1 MFHIILFEPEIPPNT
16 GNIIRLSVNT
26 GFELHLI
33 RPLGFSVDDK
43 NLHRAG
49 LDYIKKTDFN
59 VWNNLNDCL
68 NELSPSS
75 TYSVSTKGK
84 TLYTDLKYNLG
95 NPVISTIVRI
105 SRPGRRI
112 YSRAESIPKINNGL
126 GISIVSTS
134 KGIMTDSD
142 ARRQN
147 VGGEVI
153 CKVF

>member
-1 MFHIILFEPEIPPNT
+1 MSFIDPIGDMLTRIRNGQMRNLSQVKIPASNFRGKILDVLVKE
-16 GNIIRLSVNT
+16 G
-26 GFELHLI
+26 
-33 RPLGFSVDDK
+33 
-43 NLHRAG
+43 
-49 LDYIKKTDFN
+49 YIKDYKPLKDE
-59 VWNNLNDCL
+59 NNKPNFK
-68 NELSPSS
+68 
-75 TYSVSTKGK
+75 V
-84 TLYTDLKYNLG
+84 DLKYNLG

-153 CKVF
+153 CKVFWCLK

>member
-1 MFHIILFEPEIPPNT
+1 MSFIDPIGDMLTRIRNGQMRNLSQVKIPASNFRGKILDVLVKE
-16 GNIIRLSVNT
+16 G
-26 GFELHLI
+26 
-33 RPLGFSVDDK
+33 
-43 NLHRAG
+43 
-49 LDYIKKTDFN
+49 YIKDYKSLKDE
-59 VWNNLNDCL
+59 NNKPNFK
-68 NELSPSS
+68 
-75 TYSVSTKGK
+75 V
-84 TLYTDLKYNLG
+84 DLKYNLG

>member
-1 MFHIILFEPEIPPNT
+1 MSFIDPIGDMLTRIRNGQMRNLSQVKILASNFRGKI
-16 GNIIRLSVNT
+16 
-26 GFELHLI
+26 
-33 RPLGFSVDDK
+33 
-43 NLHRAG
+43 
-49 LDYIKKTDFN
+49 LDVLVKEGYIKDYKSLKDE
-59 VWNNLNDCL
+59 NNKPNFK
-68 NELSPSS
+68 
-75 TYSVSTKGK
+75 V
-84 TLYTDLKYNLG
+84 DLKYNLG

-153 CKVF
+153 CKVFWCLK

>member
-1 MFHIILFEPEIPPNT
+1 MSFIDPIGDMLTRIRNGQMRNLSQVKIPASNFRGKILDVLVKE
-16 GNIIRLSVNT
+16 G
-26 GFELHLI
+26 
-33 RPLGFSVDDK
+33 
-43 NLHRAG
+43 
-49 LDYIKKTDFN
+49 YIKDYKSLKDE
-59 VWNNLNDCL
+59 NNKPNFK
-68 NELSPSS
+68 
-75 TYSVSTKGK
+75 V
-84 TLYTDLKYNLG
+84 DLKYNLG

-153 CKVF
+153 CKVFWCLK

>member
-1 MFHIILFEPEIPPNT
+1 MSFIDPIGDMLTRIRNGQMRNLSQVKIPASNFRGKILDVLVKE
-16 GNIIRLSVNT
+16 G
-26 GFELHLI
+26 
-33 RPLGFSVDDK
+33 
-43 NLHRAG
+43 
-49 LDYIKKTDFN
+49 YIKDYKSLKDE
-59 VWNNLNDCL
+59 NNKPNFK
-68 NELSPSS
+68 
-75 TYSVSTKGK
+75 V
-84 TLYTDLKYNLG
+84 DLKYNLG
-95 NPVISTIVRI
+95 NPVINTIVRI

-153 CKVF
+153 CKVFWCLK